1 MLTGLTEI
9 ISGQHCVLPSFNEY
23 ESEFQW
29 GRRFTVR
36 VIAVSSRSTRRVSHT
51 ETEAQPK
58 KNLFL
63 SIDDRFFVSFVC
75 VCVCVCVCTP
85 TEWRQL
91 RGGSLIL
98 TDEDEKTKVINGW
111 KRLNTL
117 AHYGVK
123 DSAVMSLVPRRPP
136 TCTLNNGHC
145 KASYRNCESFQILDP
160 VFIPLNS
167 PFPCSMKSLPTLIRF
182 GQTRFLLD
190 ISLFFLDCR
199 FFRCGTN
206 F

>member
-1 MLTGLTEI
+1 MGPPVHRAGNCGFLSVDST
-9 ISGQHCVLPSFNEY
+9 SLPHWNRSPTQEKSFSFN
-23 ESEFQW
+23 W
-29 GRRFTVR
+29 R
-36 VIAVSSRSTRRVSHT
+36 
-51 ETEAQPK
+51 P
-58 KNLFL
+58 
-63 SIDDRFFVSFVC
+63 FFCFFCVC